1 MSGPN
6 GDPTIS
12 MDDPGIEDEDDFSEE
27 GRNTARRALFYCVLC
42 GLTTANALAAESKG
56 GLLSLCFELVKWIV
70 ILILPILSRHTIS
83 IWIIVYLLLVT

>member
-12 MDDPGIEDEDDFSEE
+12 IDDPGIEDEDDFSDE
-27 GRNTARRALFYCVLC
+27 GRNITRHALFYCVLC

-56 GLLSLCFELVKWIV
+56 GLSLCYELVKWIV
-70 ILILPILSRHTIS
+70 ILIISILSMHTFS
-83 IWIIVYLLLVT
+83 I